1 MYECKYKIKKN
12 KMENRINDDLS
23 LSSSDKESDSECDNE
38 SDKGSEV
45 SLIINF
51 LRINFY
57 YMDSNSLLPHFG
69 HTLLDII
76 CFLKHIL
83 ILRLLIISY

>member
-12 KMENRINDDLS
+12 KMENLS
-23 LSSSDKESDSECDNE
+23 LSSSDKESDNECDSE

-51 LRINFY
+51 LRIKTVFFY

>member
-12 KMENRINDDLS
+12 KMENLS
-23 LSSSDKESDSECDNE
+23 LSSSDKESDNECDNE

-51 LRINFY
+51 LRIKTVFFIIWTLIVY
-57 YMDSNSLLPHFG
+57 Y
-69 HTLLDII
+69 
-76 CFLKHIL
+76 HIL
-83 ILRLLIISY
+83 VIHY